1 MNPPETPCQPAADLP
16 ELCYALV
23 EYAPVAMA
31 ELEGADHIVRYVNPA
46 FGRLVGKHRE
56 ILIGHPFAAIVQNGD
71 PCLAALHRVYH
82 TAKSEIHTNLEPVD
96 PHPPYWSYAI
106 WPVLDAEERPMRVMM
121 QVIETPL
128 HHQQIR
134 EMNQELL
141 LSSIRQHEL
150 TQEAIQSRQAMEA
163 LT

>member
-1 MNPPETPCQPAADLP
+1 
-16 ELCYALV
+16 
-23 EYAPVAMA
+23 
-31 ELEGADHIVRYVNPA
+31 
-46 FGRLVGKHRE
+46 
-56 ILIGHPFAAIVQNGD
+56 
-71 PCLAALHRVYH
+71 
-82 TAKSEIHTNLEPVD
+82 
-96 PHPPYWSYAI
+96 
-106 WPVLDAEERPMRVMM
+106 MRVMM